1 MNYAVVCTVQGSTP
15 VPRSTVASRRAHV
28 ALGALG
34 AAQWA
39 KFTKKVH
46 KPPLRINVINFEL
59 DGFKMH
65 QYGSLGVPQTP
76 KSCDVLIEVFKF
88 IKRWSVAESFTF
100 FENHV
105 YSH

>member
-1 MNYAVVCTVQGSTP
+1 VQGSTP

-59 DGFKMH
+59 DGFNA
-65 QYGSLGVPQTP
+65 SIWVPWSPSDSKKLSCTD
-76 KSCDVLIEVFKF
+76 KSIQIHKICVKISWMFAPIL
-88 IKRWSVAESFTF
+88 R
-100 FENHV
+100 
-105 YSH
+105 